1 MKCPACQKKLHRFQA
16 AGATLDGCAGCG
28 GIWFDD
34 QELDQ
39 VNRAKTVADKNVA
52 EIHRPPAAGADEN
65 AVRACPKCKGVT
77 LEKKLFSLGSGVIM
91 DCCPKCRGVW
101 LDFGELEKIHES
113 LHPGPVP
120 RRLVTRE
127 SKPVKIPITFALV
140 EQVQQLRRTPR
151 D

>member
-1 MKCPACQKKLHRFQA
+1 VKCPACEKKLHRFKA

-34 QELDQ
+34 EELEQ
-39 VNRAKTVADKNVA
+39 VNRAESAADHTA
-52 EIHRPPAAGADEN
+52 GEIIRPAAAGADEN
-65 AVRACPKCKGVT
+65 AVRACPKCKGVM

-91 DCCPKCRGVW
+91 DCCLKCRGVW

-127 SKPVKIPITFALV
+127 SAPLKIPITFALV
-140 EQVQQLRRTPR
+140 EQVQNLRRPPR